1 MKWVAAPWQDTE
13 LDALTQWSSRASPWA
28 IWSHLHGM
36 TSCGLQG
43 ATWNGR
49 LLEELSGEQDR
60 ITGNATRHSS
70 PPSSPEKP
78 SENKKTLQPGSY
90 LASRCLVNW
99 WINKPN
105 KYLMPRLSQQ
115 SPTPTCQRISNALSD
130 TGSCKPLA
138 WQFSYVWCGMP
149 WQDPIF

>member
-1 MKWVAAPWQDTE
+1 MEWVAAPWQDTE

-28 IWSHLHGM
+28 IWGHLHGM

-49 LLEELSGEQDR
+49 LLEELSDEQDR

-70 PPSSPEKP
+70 LPLPRNLLRTRRPCSQDRTWPVDVWWTDESINQTNTSCQDFPSRVQLLLAK
-78 SENKKTLQPGSY
+78 GS
-90 LASRCLVNW
+90 A
-99 WINKPN
+99 
-105 KYLMPRLSQQ
+105 
-115 SPTPTCQRISNALSD
+115 TPYQD
-130 TGSCKPLA
+130 TGSSKPLA

-149 WQDPIF
+149 WQAPIF